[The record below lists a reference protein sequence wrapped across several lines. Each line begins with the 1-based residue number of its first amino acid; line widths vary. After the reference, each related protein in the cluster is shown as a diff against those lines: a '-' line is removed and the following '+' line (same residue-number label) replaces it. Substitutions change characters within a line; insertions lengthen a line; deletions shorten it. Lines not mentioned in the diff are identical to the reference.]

1 MSHAEQT
8 LTRRLAIF
16 AGCALAIAPQA
27 FAHRSQSVLT
37 TVSWNA
43 ARQMIEVMHR
53 IHAHD
58 AEVGLAQSVGVEAID
73 ITQVQNQ
80 AQLMLYIEKH
90 FSLAGPSG
98 RIALQPL
105 GAEFESEAILLYQEA
120 KLAAAPPSLA
130 VENQILRDV
139 FDNQTN
145 LVNVKL
151 DKRTRTL
158 IFSGNDGVKQAK
170 DLL

>member
-1 MSHAEQT
+1 MMETGQR
-8 LTRRLAIF
+8 LTRRLLMA
-16 AGCALAIAPQA
+16 AGTALVIAPSA

-37 TVSWNA
+37 TVSWNPS
-43 ARQMIEVMHR
+43 RSMIEVMHR
-53 IHAHD
+53 LHAHD
-58 AEVGLAQSVGVEAID
+58 AEVGLAASVGVAAID
-73 ITQVQNQ
+73 ISQVRNQ

-90 FSLAGPSG
+90 FSLSGPAGK
-98 RIALQPL
+98 IVLQPL

-120 KLAAAPPSLA
+120 KLVAAPAELS
-130 VENQILRDV
+130 VDNQILRDV
-139 FDNQTN
+139 FDQQTN

-158 IFSGNDGVKQAK
+158 IFSGKDGVKLAK